1 MKGKL
6 ILSFGFLFQER
17 KRDKAL
23 YLSPLEAGTQH
34 RSMLYDAH
42 SLISRSVLGC
52 GWSWRSMGLRVR
64 NSVEATEREVDRER
78 SSGEGVG
85 REQLTTPQNVG
96 AGASER
102 QRKKGRPGMEGKKT
116 RASSAKGH
124 TWEETP
130 LLSFG
135 SLDVV
140 SVSGF
145 ASVDHSGSSPWE
157 VPINKAERRRIDA
170 FELWCWRRLLR
181 VPWTARRSNQPI
193 LKEISPGCSLEGLML
208 KLKLQYFGHLM
219 QS

>member
-102 QRKKGRPGMEGKKT
+102 QRKKGRPGYVSKT
-116 RASSAKGH
+116 PV
-124 TWEETP
+124 TP
-130 LLSFG
+130 LFKSFW
-135 SLDVV
+135 SLYPLHF
-140 SVSGF
+140 GF
-145 ASVDHSGSSPWE
+145 LPAFLDSQ
-157 VPINKAERRRIDA
+157 AE
-170 FELWCWRRLLR
+170 
-181 VPWTARRSNQPI
+181 
-193 LKEISPGCSLEGLML
+193 K
-208 KLKLQYFGHLM
+208 
-219 QS
+219 